1 MMRRVFGVGVMAS
14 LVLLGVARADST
26 YIDPTGP
33 NPTLPAEPVT
43 IIDDNGQ
50 RHVFTIEVASTTAEQ
65 DTGLMFRTSIAANGG
80 MIFPWAKPQ
89 MADMWME
96 NCPVPEDM
104 VFIGA
109 DGIIKKIAENTVP
122 YSTADISSGVPV
134 AATLE
139 LQGGITAAENI
150 SVGDRVIAKQ
160 FGGG

>member
-1 MMRRVFGVGVMAS
+1 MQRVLCFGFLAS
-14 LVLLGVARADST
+14 LGLGGAALAQSGYVE
-26 YIDPTGP
+26 PTGP
-33 NPTLPAEPVT
+33 NPTLPTETLT
-43 IIDDNGQ
+43 IIDDGGQ
-50 RHVFTIEVASTTAEQ
+50 PHDFIIEVASTTAEQ
-65 DTGLMFRTSIAANGG
+65 DTGLMFRTFIPPNGG
-80 MIFPWAKPQ
+80 MLFPWAKPQ
-89 MADMWME
+89 VADMWME
-96 NCPVPEDM
+96 HCPVPEDM

-139 LQGGITAAENI
+139 LKGGTTDVENI